1 MTNKRKKELEFDK
14 YGLPMPPKSLK
25 KAVLETSVVLNKK
38 LPKNVS
44 KAIKKIKSRI
54 PPKPPGEMPTS
65 IRMNKVN
72 RGKIQESL
80 GKSVRTGSDKPKKFD
95 SGGLIGNQ
103 KKDLKA
109 IPEGNK
115 GLPKLPTK
123 VRNKIGF
130 LKEGGPV
137 GRIPKS
143 ARRKMGFK
151 SKSANTISDKDVAL
165 MKKALTKP
173 FKGKIDTD
181 KEKLVSENGKTMVV
195 KKAKGGSIQV
205 SGTNFSGVY

>member
-80 GKSVRTGSDKPKKFD
+80 GKSVRTGSDKPKKFTK
-95 SGGLIGNQ
+95 GGVVGGQ
-103 KKDLKA
+103 KKLDMNKDGKLTKVDFQML
-109 IPEGNK
+109 GNK
-115 GLPKLPTK
+115 
-123 VRNKIGF
+123 
-130 LKEGGPV
+130 
-137 GRIPKS
+137 
-143 ARRKMGFK
+143 
-151 SKSANTISDKDVAL
+151 SKA
-165 MKKALTKP
+165 